1 MSGLFGTLGTATS
14 GLNTNQTALQTTSH
28 NLANTN
34 TDGYSRQRVQMQ
46 TTFPY
51 QIAGTGL
58 IGTGVKAAAVERV
71 TDQFITGQVQKANST
86 YQAQAQVADVLGQ
99 LEAIYN
105 EPSDTGLLKQMDTLT
120 DAWSQ
125 LANHPE
131 LETAKTL
138 VVEQAKTFLDTLHTI
153 SNQTQQLGSDTTS
166 SIAKSTLDLNQKL
179 ASLQTVNEQIF
190 TLADQ
195 QSTPNDL
202 LDMRDSLLKDISSLV
217 PIDTSF
223 DASGRVNV
231 MIGGQVVLDQKNRQ
245 QIDVVITNDQ
255 GTASLAKGGNQT
267 QQETI
272 TDPDLKVGTLV
283 INQKQVTIASGT
295 IGGLQQAQTAI
306 DQRLS
311 ELDQIAAAIGRSTNL
326 VYTNG
331 QSETDG
337 FYTLGDGQHL
347 SQTMAVNGELSRTP
361 SKLQSGKTGDAPAG
375 DGSKSLAMVKL
386 ASTKLTETSQLK
398 QSFDT
403 QTMSFTTDATGLT
416 HAGRYNT
423 LVTKNGIETQQASQ
437 RAQAQLS
444 VLNQLEYKQ
453 QSISGVSMNEE
464 MSDVIRFQQGFQANA
479 KLISVVSE
487 MLDTLINRTGV

>member
-1 MSGLFGTLGTATS
+1 MSGLFGALGTATS

-34 TDGYSRQRVQMQ
+34 TDGYSRQRVQMK

-71 TDQFITGQVQKANST
+71 TDEFITGQVQKANSS
-86 YQAQAQVADVLGQ
+86 YQAQAQVSDVLGQ
-99 LEAIYN
+99 LESIYN

-138 VVEQAKTFLDTLHTI
+138 VVEQTKTFLDTLHII
-153 SNQTQQLGSDTTS
+153 SNQTQQLSTDTTT

-179 ASLQTVNEQIF
+179 ASLQNVNEQIF
-190 TLADQ
+190 ILADQ

-202 LDMRDSLLKDISSLV
+202 LDMRDSLLKDISTLI

-223 DASGRVNV
+223 DTTGRVNV
-231 MIGGQVVLDQKNRQ
+231 MIGGQMVLDQKNRQ
-245 QIDVVITNDQ
+245 SIDVVVANDQ
-255 GTASLAKGGNQT
+255 GTVRLAKGGNQT
-267 QQETI
+267 QQETLVNSE
-272 TDPDLKVGTLV
+272 LKAGTLV
-283 INQKQVTIASGT
+283 INNQQVTISGGT
-295 IGGLQQAQTAI
+295 VGGLQQAQTAI
-306 DQRLS
+306 EQRLS
-311 ELDQIAAAIGRSTNL
+311 ELDQTAEAIGRSTNL

-331 QSETDG
+331 QSETEG
-337 FYTLGDGQHL
+337 FYTLGTGKHL
-347 SQTMAVNGELSRTP
+347 SQTMTINEALSKKP
-361 SKLQSGKTGDAPAG
+361 STLQSGKTSDAAVG
-375 DGSKSLAMVKL
+375 DGSKALAMVKL
-386 ASTKLTETSQLK
+386 ATTKLIETSGLAS
-398 QSFDT
+398 SFNTDT
-403 QTMSFTTDATGLT
+403 LSFTPDESGMTQ
-416 HAGRYNT
+416 AGRYNT